1 MALREMVGSRIPG
14 TGIPGGRLLGATR
27 RGVIAGALALLPAGG
42 GSVLLAALAVAP
54 PAAAQETATRVERT
68 EKVAIAVATIASGLE
83 HPWGLAFLPDG
94 SFLVTERP
102 GRLRRVAANGS
113 VSAPFAGVPQVFARG
128 QAGLLDIAL
137 DREFAAN
144 NIAYIA
150 YVEPREGGSGIA
162 VIRAAV
168 DVQGSALS
176 QVEVIFRQKDAVS
189 GTANFGVRLV
199 PAEDGLLFITIGDR
213 FATRDKAQD
222 LDSHLGKVLRINTDG
237 SVPIDNPFVGQDGA
251 LPEIWSTGHRNAQ
264 GAALHPVTG
273 ELWIS
278 EHGARGGDEINI
290 ARKGLNYGWPIITY
304 GVDYSGAPVG
314 IGTAREGLEQ
324 PIYYWVPSIAPSGL
338 AFHQGGRIAAWRE
351 SVFVGA
357 LAGQALVRLEVADE
371 AVTHEE
377 RLLTGLGERIRDV
390 RTGPDGYLYLLTD
403 SDDGR
408 ILRVG
413 PAS

>member
-1 MALREMVGSRIPG
+1 MMIQSAISTFSSRFF
-14 TGIPGGRLLGATR
+14 TDRCR
-27 RGVIAGALALLPAGG
+27 AGALVLA
-42 GSVLLAALAVAP
+42 LLAAGA
-54 PAAAQETATRVERT
+54 TATPALAQGRAGEARADHVERT
-68 EKVAIAVATIASGLE
+68 QKAEIRVSTVASGLE
-83 HPWGLAFLPDG
+83 HPWGLGFLPDG

-102 GRLRRVAANGS
+102 GRLRHVAANGE
-113 VSAPFAGVPQVFARG
+113 VSKPFDGVPEVVARG

-137 DREFAAN
+137 DPGFADN
-144 NIAYIA
+144 RVIYLA

-162 VIRAAV
+162 VLRAVA
-168 DVQGSALS
+168 DVAGHALS
-176 QVEVIFRQKDAVS
+176 QLEVIFRQKEPAS
-189 GTANFGVRLV
+189 GSANFGVRLV
-199 PAEDGLLFITIGDR
+199 PAEEQQLFITIGDR
-213 FATRDKAQD
+213 FGTRDKAQD

-237 SVPIDNPFVGQDGA
+237 SIPIDNPFVGQENA
-251 LPEIWSTGHRNAQ
+251 LPEIWSLGHRNAQ
-264 GAALHPVTG
+264 GAALHPLTG
-273 ELWIS
+273 ALWIS

-290 ARKGLNYGWPIITY
+290 VGKGLNYGWPIITY

-338 AFHQGGRIAAWRE
+338 AFHAGGRIAPWRE

-357 LAGQALVRLEVADE
+357 LAGQALVRLEVDGE
-371 AVTHEE
+371 TVTHEE
-377 RLLTGLGERIRDV
+377 RLLAGLGERIRDV

-408 ILRVG
+408 ILRIG